1 MELFK
6 HFESKVLK
14 AKECIGCGATVLSGQ
29 ASGWRVTL
37 NPDPID
43 ISQEIEQRKLK
54 RPTYELYETVLGAE
68 PVYRSKF
75 VIKSQTGRKVLAI
88 HKCERKQK

>member
-1 MELFK
+1 MEVFK

-14 AKECIGCGATVLSGQ
+14 AKECEGCGAVVMVGQ
-29 ASGWRVTL
+29 AAGFKVTL

-43 ISQEIEQRKLK
+43 VIQEIEQRKLN

-68 PVYRSKF
+68 PIYRSEF
-75 VIKSQTGRKVLAI
+75 VIKSQSGRKVLKI
-88 HKCERKQK
+88 HKCERKQQ

>member
-1 MELFK
+1 MEVFK

-14 AKECIGCGATVLSGQ
+14 AKECVVCGAVVMVGQ
-29 ASGWRVTL
+29 AAGFKVTL

-43 ISQEIEQRKLK
+43 VVQEIEQRKLN

-68 PVYRSKF
+68 PIYRSEF
-75 VIKSQTGRKVLAI
+75 VIKSQTRRKVLKI
-88 HKCERKQK
+88 HKCERKQQ